1 MALIV
6 FGIFLFLAIFTAGNM
21 VTLQIQHYGI
31 YPFVGK
37 ENFRN
42 YIQANNDAA
51 KIPSIIPA
59 MLLLLTNLVLI
70 FVKPDFIPL
79 VTIMFFLILNLIA
92 LISTF
97 KWQRK
102 LQGEMAVTGYDEEKI
117 ARLISTNW
125 IRTLMFL
132 MQAIVAVVITVR
144 ELHLDEL
151 TVDR

>member
-1 MALIV
+1 MGLIV
-6 FGIFLFLAIFTAGNM
+6 YGIFLFLAVFAAGNM

-42 YIQANNDAA
+42 YMQANNDAA
-51 KIPSIIPA
+51 KFPSIIPV
-59 MLLLLTNLVLI
+59 MLLLLMNIFLI
-70 FVKPDFIPL
+70 FIKPDFLPL
-79 VTIMFFLILNLIA
+79 FTVMFFLLLNIIA

-102 LQGEMAVTGYDEEKI
+102 LQGEMAITGYDAEKI

-125 IRTLMFL
+125 IRTIVFL
-132 MQAIVAVVITVR
+132 LQAFMVVVITIR
-144 ELHLDEL
+144 AIH
-151 TVDR
+151 

>member
-1 MALIV
+1 MGLIV
-6 FGIFLFLAIFTAGNM
+6 YGIFLFLAVFAAGNM

-42 YIQANNDAA
+42 YMQANNDAA
-51 KIPSIIPA
+51 KFPSIIPA
-59 MLLLLTNLVLI
+59 MLLLLMNIVLI
-70 FVKPDFIPL
+70 FIKPDFLPL
-79 VTIMFFLILNLIA
+79 FTAMFFLLLNIIA

-102 LQGEMAVTGYDEEKI
+102 LQGEMAVTGYDAEKI

-125 IRTLMFL
+125 IRTIVFL
-132 MQAIVAVVITVR
+132 LQAFMVVVITIR
-144 ELHLDEL
+144 AIH
-151 TVDR
+151 